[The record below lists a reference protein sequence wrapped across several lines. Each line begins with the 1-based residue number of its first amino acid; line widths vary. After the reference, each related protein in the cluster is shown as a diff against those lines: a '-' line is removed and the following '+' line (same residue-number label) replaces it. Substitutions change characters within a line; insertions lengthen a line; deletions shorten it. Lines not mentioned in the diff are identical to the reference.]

1 MKEERER
8 YREKERKTN
17 PSLAQGHWEG
27 EHSDHW
33 PEINH
38 LWLPVT
44 WMANDRRFDTG
55 NFAGFFFGHVIH
67 HHQDILVALEYV
79 EVRSCTVIVA
89 FRFFFS
95 LFMCV
100 CVCVR
105 CVQAV
110 T

>member
-1 MKEERER
+1 M
-8 YREKERKTN
+8 N

-55 NFAGFFFGHVIH
+55 NFA
-67 HHQDILVALEYV
+67 
-79 EVRSCTVIVA
+79 
-89 FRFFFS
+89 FFS
-95 LFMCV
+95 GM
-100 CVCVR
+100 
-105 CVQAV
+105 
-110 T
+110 